1 MLFSTIFTVASDELL
16 VLKNADTHDIDFF
29 FKYILPIWTIK
40 IIFTFQM
47 LSSKRKLMRGSY
59 RSKTSIN
66 RHKTRKTRQN
76 RKKEKRNNRGSNLL
90 VLFYTF
96 IPTNHANRFPEFNNY
111 VRKK

>member
-1 MLFSTIFTVASDELL
+1 
-16 VLKNADTHDIDFF
+16 
-29 FKYILPIWTIK
+29 
-40 IIFTFQM
+40 
-47 LSSKRKLMRGSY
+47 MRGSY

-111 VRKK
+111 VRKKMNAWIDKNRVKKEKENSVAAIYLQK

>member
-1 MLFSTIFTVASDELL
+1 
-16 VLKNADTHDIDFF
+16 
-29 FKYILPIWTIK
+29 
-40 IIFTFQM
+40 
-47 LSSKRKLMRGSY
+47 MRGSY

-76 RKKEKRNNRGSNLL
+76 RKKEKRNNKGSNLL

-111 VRKK
+111 VRKKKNSRIDNKKSKERKKKIQ